1 MTKSLICFL
10 SKVTFLPL
18 WSDFYGNFSESI
30 HEGHCAMATFWE
42 KWKHKFFRE
51 TGHKGGEQVP
61 SYDVNAP
68 HFLPEGWPYHQIRR
82 EWSQNQHLPT
92 VYILSGQIHNTH
104 VEWPNLKR
112 DKFDLRIR
120 NDFSHFSFWI
130 STQFRQVRY
139 FLLVGAGSKLRFRV
153 DAKLK
158 TGRIRKLLKFATL
171 TSSTSG
177 YIGYLILTFG
187 IV

>member
-1 MTKSLICFL
+1 MTESLICFL

-82 EWSQNQHLPT
+82 EWSQNQHFPT
-92 VYILSGQIHNTH
+92 VYILSGQIRNTH
-104 VEWPNLKR
+104 VEWPNLKQ
-112 DKFDLRIR
+112 DKFDFRIR
-120 NDFSHFSFWI
+120 NDLFTFLILDFNSVSAGAIFSFGWC
-130 STQFRQVRY
+130 
-139 FLLVGAGSKLRFRV
+139 
-153 DAKLK
+153 
-158 TGRIRKLLKFATL
+158 RIKVE
-171 TSSTSG
+171 
-177 YIGYLILTFG
+177 I
-187 IV
+187 